1 MNHVKSEHDII
12 GKTKIQLLYLLNPNF
27 IALFA
32 LHVLCNIKTAMKSIS
47 TNPFLITGYQ
57 GPDYFCDREKETASL
72 MSALKNGR
80 NITLISPRRMGKTG
94 LIKNVFY
101 YIQKENKSATC
112 FYLDIF
118 STQNLQEFVSLLGRS
133 VLGKLDT
140 LSQSTLKSLFSFFK
154 SCRPVISA
162 DEITGMPS
170 VTLDFI
176 PERSEETLK
185 EIFTYLNQSG
195 VECYIAIDEFQ
206 QIMEYPEKGVEGLL
220 RSYIQF
226 TPNVHFIFSGSK
238 KHLMESIFFSIKR
251 PFYQST
257 QKLFLAPI
265 PYTPYRE
272 FAKKLFDERKKTLQ
286 ENIFHEIYQSVKGH
300 TWYMQYLLNRL
311 YSLPQQT
318 PTIELLHTL
327 IQEIIQEE
335 EYTYQ
340 TYFQFLTSNQIQLLK
355 AIAKE
360 EIVNEINSA
369 TFIKKYDLK
378 GASSINVALKSLI
391 NKEFVLKEQQGY
403 IVYDRFLAIWLKG
416 LV

>member
-1 MNHVKSEHDII
+1 MNHVKSEHNII

-32 LHVLCNIKTAMKSIS
+32 LHVLCNIKTTMKSIS

-101 YIQKENKSATC
+101 YIQKENKSAAC

-220 RSYIQF
+220 RSYG
-226 TPNVHFIFSGSK
+226 NS
-238 KHLMESIFFSIKR
+238 
-251 PFYQST
+251 
-257 QKLFLAPI
+257 
-265 PYTPYRE
+265 
-272 FAKKLFDERKKTLQ
+272 
-286 ENIFHEIYQSVKGH
+286 
-300 TWYMQYLLNRL
+300 
-311 YSLPQQT
+311 YSWQCS
-318 PTIELLHTL
+318 
-327 IQEIIQEE
+327 
-335 EYTYQ
+335 
-340 TYFQFLTSNQIQLLK
+340 SN
-355 AIAKE
+355 
-360 EIVNEINSA
+360 
-369 TFIKKYDLK
+369 
-378 GASSINVALKSLI
+378 
-391 NKEFVLKEQQGY
+391 
-403 IVYDRFLAIWLKG
+403 
-416 LV
+416 

>member
-1 MNHVKSEHDII
+1 MPLS
-12 GKTKIQLLYLLNPNF
+12 
-27 IALFA
+27 
-32 LHVLCNIKTAMKSIS
+32 MK
-47 TNPFLITGYQ
+47 ITGYQ

-101 YIQKENKSATC
+101 YIQKENKSAAC

-220 RSYIQF
+220 RSY
-226 TPNVHFIFSGSK
+226 
-238 KHLMESIFFSIKR
+238 
-251 PFYQST
+251 
-257 QKLFLAPI
+257 
-265 PYTPYRE
+265 
-272 FAKKLFDERKKTLQ
+272 
-286 ENIFHEIYQSVKGH
+286 EIYQSVKGH

>member
-1 MNHVKSEHDII
+1 
-12 GKTKIQLLYLLNPNF
+12 
-27 IALFA
+27 
-32 LHVLCNIKTAMKSIS
+32 MKSIS

-101 YIQKENKSATC
+101 YIQKENKSAAC

-162 DEITGMPS
+162 NEITGMPS

-206 QIMEYPEKGVEGLL
+206 QITEYPEKGVEALL
-220 RSYIQF
+220 RSHIQF
-226 TPNVHFIFSGSK
+226 MPNVHFIFSGSK
-238 KHLMESIFFSIKR
+238 KHVMEEMFTSAKR

-257 QKLFLAPI
+257 QIIVLTEI
-265 PYTPYRE
+265 PLENYYSFAHSF
-272 FAKKLFDERKKTLQ
+272 FAKEKRELTLETFSYLYQ
-286 ENIFHEIYQSVKGH
+286 LENGH
-300 TWYMQYLLNRL
+300 TWYVQSILNRL
-311 YSLPQQT
+311 YEKKINPIDNRLVDRCINDILDEQE
-318 PTIELLHTL
+318 TIYQSNLTLLTN
-327 IQEIIQEE
+327 
-335 EYTYQ
+335 
-340 TYFQFLTSNQIQLLK
+340 NQVDLLK
-355 AIAKE
+355 AIATEGCIKS
-360 EIVNEINSA
+360 INA
-369 TFIKKYDLK
+369 NDFIKKHHLK
-378 GASSINVALKSLI
+378 TPSSVNVALKSLL
-391 NKEFVLKEQQGY
+391 NKELIYNTPDGY
-403 IVYDRFLAIWLKG
+403 IVYDRFFGKWLKDA
-416 LV
+416 VI

>member
-1 MNHVKSEHDII
+1 
-12 GKTKIQLLYLLNPNF
+12 
-27 IALFA
+27 
-32 LHVLCNIKTAMKSIS
+32 
-47 TNPFLITGYQ
+47 
-57 GPDYFCDREKETASL
+57 
-72 MSALKNGR
+72 
-80 NITLISPRRMGKTG
+80 
-94 LIKNVFY
+94 
-101 YIQKENKSATC
+101 
-112 FYLDIF
+112 
-118 STQNLQEFVSLLGRS
+118 

-257 QKLFLAPI
+257 QKLFLTPI

-286 ENIFHEIYQSVKGH
+286 ENIFHKIYQSVKGH